1 MFIYQKTKCRSKY
14 YYDRYHLGRVPHVT
28 MPFSPKKAVD
38 TTGWRERT
46 TARDASPSLLPR
58 RGVDKSHGFKLAI
71 MLGTL
76 GPLEFTVYMSEQ
88 N

>member
-1 MFIYQKTKCRSKY
+1 MT
-14 YYDRYHLGRVPHVT
+14 L
-28 MPFSPKKAVD
+28 PFSPNKAVG
-38 TTGWRERT
+38 TTGRRERT
-46 TARDASPSLLPR
+46 AARDASPSLPPR
-58 RGVDKSHGFKLAI
+58 RGVKKSHGFELAV